1 MVTKEEQKKV
11 KMNLQVLEMQARAR
25 LLEKFGGRNSE
36 TRVQELKHKAKK
48 LRNFL

>member
-25 LLEKFGGRNSE
+25 LLEKFGDRKSE
-36 TRVQELKHKAKK
+36 NRVRELKHKAKK
-48 LRNFL
+48 LSNFL